1 MKTIEDL
8 YKENQKRYI
17 NMIKRYV
24 KDQDLAEDIVQQA
37 FLKSL
42 ICYHTFDDK
51 KSSIKTWFSQVLFSE
66 LWSYLRNKN
75 KQPPL
80 LDIEEYLDHESL
92 GRDDQDLLRKIVEA
106 IDNKLHRQIIIS
118 KIVLGYTYKECSE
131 LYNMKQST
139 IRKVVQRF
147 RKDAE

>member
-1 MKTIEDL
+1 
-8 YKENQKRYI
+8 
-17 NMIKRYV
+17 MIKRYV

-118 KIVLGYTYKECSE
+118 KIVLGYTYQECGE
-131 LYNMKQST
+131 LYSMKQST